1 MFVGL
6 AVVILGIAGFF
17 IWERYQGYGEYRNY
31 KALEQ
36 RYIEAMTEDIY
47 GGKTPQE
54 TLNLFVTALKA
65 GDVDLASKYF
75 MLDDNLSREKWLK
88 TLTIFKERGVL
99 DDMAKDIEGAKEDK
113 ESKTSEED
121 FKFAAY
127 TEDGIV
133 GALIDMWFNTYSSI
147 WKIESL

>member
-99 DDMAKDIEGAKEDK
+99 DDMAKDIEEKAQPINGDDK
-113 ESKTSEED
+113 ND
-121 FKFAAY
+121 FAF
-127 TEDGIV
+127 ELLNQDGIV
-133 GALIDMWFNTYSSI
+133 GALIDM
-147 WKIESL
+147 